1 MSELEN
7 ISDSSEK
14 KIDIKSLIKK
24 FTGYWYYFLI
34 SVLICLFLAFL
45 YNRYNRNVYKVY
57 TYILIE
63 DEKNQADEVFE
74 LEDMFGNNANLEN
87 QKAILKSH
95 TLAKKTIQEMD
106 IQVSYFQHGK
116 IKKVNLY
123 KKSPFYVYFDENYN
137 QLSGVEFFINLKN
150 KEEFE
155 LEYKC
160 ENKNTY
166 NIKTNK
172 KTNKKISDNYRKS
185 HKFNELIDNDFIR
198 LKIVKDTSV
207 FNYLDINNINEY
219 SFILHSLDKLAAN
232 YVEKIKVS
240 PLSKEST
247 VLELRMDGYTRN
259 KNVDYLNTLSKLYLE
274 DELADKNEFATHT
287 LLYIEGE
294 LSEAEDT
301 LVMFENQLKVFK
313 QNNLELDIVTKDF
326 GTFKQKL
333 DVEEKYQKI
342 RDQLRYYN
350 SLLNYVKSDYIEK
363 ETNEKTH
370 TLSPTS
376 IGILNPELNALIIKL
391 MELNSK
397 KKGLELSIE
406 EGHPKYQAILS
417 DISFTK
423 QSIIE
428 NVANLISS
436 TKTIEKDL
444 KSRILTTN
452 NQIEKLPEAEQELWK
467 ITRNIDHYKTFVN
480 YLTDK
485 KLNTNILIEGT
496 TSDHKIIDSAMG
508 PEIPLFP
515 NRKVNLLFALI
526 LGVGIPVII
535 ISLRDFLN
543 ETILSKSDLTKIT
556 NIPIIGVI
564 GNSDKA
570 NNLVVLD
577 NPKSVISESF
587 RSLRTNIQ
595 YLSSEI
601 ENKVITITSS
611 VGSEGKTFCTSNL
624 ALIMATAGYKTIL
637 IGADLRKPKTHEVFN
652 LDNSLGLS
660 SYLINK
666 STLSEIVHNTDAEN
680 LRVIPSGPIPP
691 NPSEL
696 LNSDRMKKLIKELK
710 KTYDYI
716 ILDTPPCGLVTDSV
730 ITMKMSDINLY
741 IVRHNYTKE
750 NMLNIIN
757 DLHDTEQVKNIN
769 IIINDYIVSS
779 SSYGYG
785 YGYGY
790 GNGYGYYE

>member
-7 ISDSSEK
+7 ISDSSER
-14 KIDIKSLIKK
+14 KIDIKELIRK

-45 YNRYNRNVYKVY
+45 YNRYNRNIYKVY

-106 IQVSYFQHGK
+106 IQVSYFQYGK

-185 HKFNELIDNDFIR
+185 HEFNEWIDTDFMR

-232 YVEKIKVS
+232 YVQNLKVS

-301 LVMFENQLKVFK
+301 LVMFENQLKEFK
-313 QNNLELDIVTKDF
+313 QNNLELDIATKDF

-406 EGHPKYQAILS
+406 KGHPKYQAILS

-428 NVANLISS
+428 NVTNLISS

-444 KSRILTTN
+444 KSRILTTD
-452 NQIEKLPEAEQELWK
+452 NQIEKLPEAEQE
-467 ITRNIDHYKTFVN
+467 
-480 YLTDK
+480 
-485 KLNTNILIEGT
+485 
-496 TSDHKIIDSAMG
+496 
-508 PEIPLFP
+508 
-515 NRKVNLLFALI
+515 
-526 LGVGIPVII
+526 
-535 ISLRDFLN
+535 
-543 ETILSKSDLTKIT
+543 
-556 NIPIIGVI
+556 
-564 GNSDKA
+564 
-570 NNLVVLD
+570 
-577 NPKSVISESF
+577 
-587 RSLRTNIQ
+587 
-595 YLSSEI
+595 
-601 ENKVITITSS
+601 
-611 VGSEGKTFCTSNL
+611 
-624 ALIMATAGYKTIL
+624 
-637 IGADLRKPKTHEVFN
+637 
-652 LDNSLGLS
+652 
-660 SYLINK
+660 
-666 STLSEIVHNTDAEN
+666 
-680 LRVIPSGPIPP
+680 
-691 NPSEL
+691 
-696 LNSDRMKKLIKELK
+696 
-710 KTYDYI
+710 
-716 ILDTPPCGLVTDSV
+716 
-730 ITMKMSDINLY
+730 
-741 IVRHNYTKE
+741 
-750 NMLNIIN
+750 
-757 DLHDTEQVKNIN
+757 
-769 IIINDYIVSS
+769 
-779 SSYGYG
+779 
-785 YGYGY
+785 
-790 GNGYGYYE
+790 

>member
-7 ISDSSEK
+7 ISDSEK

-106 IQVSYFQHGK
+106 IQVSYFQYGK

-274 DELADKNEFATHT
+274 DELSDKNEFATHT

-508 PEIPLFP
+508 PEIPLSP

-564 GNSDKA
+564 GNSDKS

-750 NMLNIIN
+750 NMLSIIN